1 MGIRTS
7 CLEGSGRDSF
17 AGLIIVRPNTMTPS
31 HGWKLEVKGLRELE
45 RRQSAEDQVALIA
58 RVGSSDDG

>member
-1 MGIRTS
+1 
-7 CLEGSGRDSF
+7 
-17 AGLIIVRPNTMTPS
+17 MTPS

-45 RRQSAEDQVALIA
+45 RRQPAEDQVALIA